1 MEKIIGEHAGQ
12 KVAAGDVM
20 TACVDRVLL
29 HDVTGPIAL
38 DQFQATGAWHLADR
52 HAAVLAN
59 EHIVPAKDVISATSL
74 ARMREPAVAWDSE
87 GGGAPFSMPA
97 A

>member
-59 EHIVPAKDVISATSL
+59 
-74 ARMREPAVAWDSE
+74 
-87 GGGAPFSMPA
+87 
-97 A
+97 